1 MNCKHIQDILQEQ
14 FLATGME
21 LPSEMQAHLKGC
33 AECRSFHEELVAL
46 SSRLAPMAD
55 ITLTEEET
63 ARLESSLQKAMAST
77 THDTAVFHP
86 KRKRARII
94 RLATS
99 IAAAVLLVAAS
110 VTIDWSPDQALQH
123 PLDALD
129 FSGATIEDIAPL
141 FINGESDLVPT
152 VIDGESAF
160 YLTQQVGP
168 GQVDDIF
175 ENVTSEEIDWL
186 MKNLSVEI

>member
-1 MNCKHIQDILQEQ
+1 MNCKQIQDILQER
-14 FLATGME
+14 FLATGVE
-21 LPSEMQAHLKGC
+21 LPSEVQTHLEGC

-46 SSRLAPMAD
+46 GSRLAPMAE
-55 ITLTEEET
+55 ITLTTEESI
-63 ARLESSLQKAMAST
+63 RLESALRKAMALT
-77 THDTAVFHP
+77 TNDAAAFHP
-86 KRKRARII
+86 RRKRARII

-99 IAAAVLLVAAS
+99 IAAVVLLVAAS
-110 VTIDWSPDQALQH
+110 VTIDWSPDKAIPH
-123 PLDALD
+123 PLDDLD
-129 FSGATIEDIAPL
+129 LSGATIEDIAPL

-168 GQVDDIF
+168 GQADDIF
-175 ENVTSEEIDWL
+175 ENVTSEELDWL